1 MAKIGITGL
10 WLAGMFALNP
20 CALLHAQGVANTTVT
35 VDSMNLPGADAAAL
49 AARAG
54 WWDVS
59 ETVWA
64 RPGAEPAVIHG
75 QVAHRQM
82 VGLYLQEM
90 LYASAQRS
98 DAALH
103 RMDYLGYN
111 RVTGRWEYLSMDTR
125 VAAGLMP
132 AWSYEHDDV
141 RRIRIQFEPFAFPGA
156 GATVSGQLL
165 RMEEIIEQT
174 GPDTETK
181 DQYFI
186 LADGSGTKWLAHRY
200 AYARRKGGL

>member
-1 MAKIGITGL
+1 MRPLNRRGPHHFRRWLLAWCLVAITT
-10 WLAGMFALNP
+10 P
-20 CALLHAQGVANTTVT
+20 
-35 VDSMNLPGADAAAL
+35 AAAAPTPADMNTPGVEADSL

-54 WWDVS
+54 WWNVV

-64 RPGAEPAVIHG
+64 RPGAVPEVIRN
-75 QVAHRQM
+75 QVAQRRM
-82 VGLYLQEM
+82 VGVYLQEM
-90 LYASAQRS
+90 LYSS
-98 DAALH
+98 DQPAEAKVH
-103 RMDYLGYN
+103 RMDYLGFN

-132 AWSYEHDDV
+132 AWSYE
-141 RRIRIQFEPFAFPGA
+141 RGAINRIHIQFESFALPGA
-156 GATVSGQLL
+156 GNLVTGQLL

-174 GPDTETK
+174 GPDAETK

-200 AYARRKGGL
+200 AYARKKDGL